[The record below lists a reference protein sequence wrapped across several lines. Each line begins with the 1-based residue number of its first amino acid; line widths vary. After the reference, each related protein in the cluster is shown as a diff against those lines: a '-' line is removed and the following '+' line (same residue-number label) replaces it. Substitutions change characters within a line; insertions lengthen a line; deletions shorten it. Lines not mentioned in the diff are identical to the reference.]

1 MSLAGGRCVRIGS
14 LAAQNASQRL
24 PAYAKG
30 LSNISLSFAISLY
43 DRVLPLIAGE
53 IRPSGIVLE
62 YEPNPSPSRTSP
74 VPRLFF
80 EQIKYQRY
88 DVSEMSFSSFLIERA
103 KGWPYVALPVF
114 HNRNFR
120 YAGIVVR
127 DGSGIRQ
134 DCPEDLKGKRMSVPD
149 YQMSMALWTRGIL
162 QHEFGILPRDLQW
175 FQARGERFSHTGA
188 SRTQLPEGVQ
198 LTFANT
204 AEADLFKRDAVDAS
218 ITLDAATPGVST
230 LFSDPRA
237 EAIRFYRKTGI
248 FPPHHITVVRESIVQ
263 AQPWVALSLVD
274 AFQAAKAIAM
284 RRLRDQSLLV
294 FNQTYVQTERALFGE
309 DPWVYGVKA
318 NAAAIDMVQTISV
331 EQGLTTRK
339 APLEDVFPESVLI
352 ADESTIGL

>member
-1 MSLAGGRCVRIGS
+1 
-14 LAAQNASQRL
+14 
-24 PAYAKG
+24 
-30 LSNISLSFAISLY
+30 LSNLSLSFAISPY
-43 DRVLPLIAGE
+43 DRVLPLITGE
-53 IRPSGIVLE
+53 VKPSGISLE

-103 KGWPYVALPVF
+103 KGFPYLALPVF

-120 YAGIVVR
+120 YTGIVVR
-127 DGSGIRQ
+127 DGAGIRR

-162 QHEFGILPRDLQW
+162 QHEFAILPRDLHW
-175 FQARGERFSHTGA
+175 FQARGQRFSHTGA
-188 SRTQLPEGVQ
+188 SGTALPQGVQ

-204 AEADLFKRDAVDAS
+204 AEADLFARGEVDAS
-218 ITLDAATPGVST
+218 ITLDPTTAGVST

-248 FPPHHITVVRESIVQ
+248 FPPHHITVVRDSVVQ
-263 AQPWVALSLVD
+263 AHPWVALSLVD
-274 AFQAAKAIAM
+274 AFQAAKTIAM
-284 RRLRDQSLLV
+284 RRVRDQSLLV
-294 FNQTYVQTERALFGE
+294 FNQNYVQTERELFGD

-318 NAAAIDMVQTISV
+318 NAAAIDMVQTISL
-331 EQGLTTRK
+331 EQSLTTRK
-339 APLEDVFPESVLI
+339 APLEELFPESVLI